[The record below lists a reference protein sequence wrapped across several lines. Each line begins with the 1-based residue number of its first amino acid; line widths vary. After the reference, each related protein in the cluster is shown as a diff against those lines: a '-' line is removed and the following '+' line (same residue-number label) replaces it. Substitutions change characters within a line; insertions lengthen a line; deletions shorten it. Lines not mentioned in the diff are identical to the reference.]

1 MGTKQA
7 RRKQEELF
15 YASERT
21 ETPGH
26 PFYEQLNR
34 VLEDAKFDTFCEE
47 RCRGFYHAKV
57 GRPSLAPGVYFRLL
71 LIGFFEGIGSERGIG
86 WRVADSLSLR
96 RFLKYGLDEATPDHV
111 TISRTR
117 RLLDEATH
125 QAVFTFVLAEVAR
138 RGMLKGKTIGIDA
151 TTLEANAAMRSI
163 VRRDTG
169 ESYME
174 YLRRLATEAGLD
186 ATDDGAVRR
195 MDRKRKKKTSNE
207 EWVNPH
213 DRDAEVTKMKNGAT
227 HLAYKA
233 EQAVDL
239 DTGAIVA
246 ITTQGGAVGDTSS
259 VQETLPA
266 AGLAV
271 AEQIATPTASGQY
284 KVHEQGLCEVVT
296 DKGYH
301 SGASLLAVR
310 EMGVRSYVSVP
321 QQPRRKWKDKAEQQ
335 AAVYANQQR
344 VEGDRGKR
352 LLRRRGEFLER
363 PFAHQYETGGL
374 RRVHVRGRGNVA
386 KRVLLQAAAF
396 NLALI
401 LRSIT
406 KAGTP
411 KGLADLKTKL
421 LCALSRVLAALS
433 PLHAPIPVSV
443 NVLSPIRAC
452 SLTRSQNCPQL
463 VTIQPL
469 PKMGVLTRAA
479 RVTDEKCEV

>member
-7 RRKQEELF
+7 RQKQEELF

-26 PFYEQLNR
+26 PFYEQLNK
-34 VLEDAKFDTFCEE
+34 VLDQAGFDSFCEQQ
-47 RCRGFYHAKV
+47 CRPFYHQKL

-71 LIGFFEGIGSERGIG
+71 LIGFFEGIASERGIG

-96 RFLKYGLDEATPDHV
+96 RFLNYGLAEATADHV

-125 QAVFTFVLAEVAR
+125 QAVFKFVLTEVAR
-138 RGMLKGKTIGIDA
+138 RGMLRGKTIGIDA

-174 YLRRLATEAGLD
+174 YLRRLAKEAGLD
-186 ATDDGAVRR
+186 SSDDDAVRR
-195 MDRKRKKKTSNE
+195 MDRKRKKKTPND

-213 DRDAEVTKMKNGAT
+213 DREAEVTKMKNGAT
-227 HLAYKA
+227 HFAYKV

-239 DTGAIVA
+239 ETGAIVA
-246 ITTQGGAVGDTSS
+246 ITTQGGAVGDSTS
-259 VQETLPA
+259 VQETLPE
-266 AGLAV
+266 AGVAV
-271 AEQIATPTASGQY
+271 GEQIATPTAKGQY
-284 KVHEQGLCEVVT
+284 KVHDQGMCEVVT

-301 SGASLLAVR
+301 SGAGLAAMQ
-310 EMGVRSYVSVP
+310 EMGLRTYVSVP
-321 QQPRRKWKDKAEQQ
+321 HQERRKWDGKAEQQ
-335 AAVYANQQR
+335 AAVYANKRR
-344 VEGDRGKR
+344 VEGQRGKS

-363 PFAHQYETGGL
+363 PFAHQYETGAL
-374 RRVHVRGRGNVA
+374 RRLHVRGRGNAA
-386 KRVLLQAAAF
+386 KRVLLQAAAC

-411 KGLADLKTKL
+411 RGLADLKTELIYAL
-421 LCALSRVLAALS
+421 LHVLDALSTLE
-433 PLHAPIPVSV
+433 APIGADYELTADFSGKTSPV
-443 NVLSPIRAC
+443 RE
-452 SLTRSQNCPQL
+452 LTILIAKFQASR
-463 VTIQPL
+463 
-469 PKMGVLTRAA
+469 KWGF
-479 RVTDEKCEV
+479 